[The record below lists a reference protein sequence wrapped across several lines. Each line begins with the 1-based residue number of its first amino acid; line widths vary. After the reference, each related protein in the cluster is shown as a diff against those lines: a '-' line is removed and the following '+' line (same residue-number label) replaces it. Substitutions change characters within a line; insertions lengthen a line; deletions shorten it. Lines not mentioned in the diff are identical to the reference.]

1 MLFFIIFSITIA
13 VVAGFE
19 CPGGRLTPQQR
30 KDIVRQ
36 NNKFRS
42 LLIHGKLK
50 NRNGTYMPRGKN
62 MLLLVKIY

>member
-1 MLFFIIFSITIA
+1 MLLFVIFSATIVA
-13 VVAGFE
+13 VAAFE
-19 CPGGRLTPQQR
+19 CPGGQLTPQQR

-42 LLIHGKLK
+42 LLIRGKLK

-62 MLLLVKIY
+62 MLQLVKMY